1 LIIANGISSKF
12 YALFSG
18 IYLNLEGDFFQE
30 IEFWVDFLVILTT
43 TRPVISSTNSK
54 MKKIVRSSW

>member
-1 LIIANGISSKF
+1 MGYRLNFMLYFQEFIW
-12 YALFSG
+12 
-18 IYLNLEGDFFQE
+18 NLEGDFFQE